1 MNHEAAADA
10 RQQSYGMKIA
20 TVVGARPQFVK
31 AAMVSRAISE
41 SNRLPQGKHA
51 IREILIHTG
60 QHYDYEMSDVFF
72 EQLALPKPAYQLGV
86 GSGNHGWQT
95 AEILKRAEEV
105 LMREQPDAVVVYGD
119 TNSTLAGAL
128 AAAKLNLP
136 VAHVEAGLRS
146 FNRRMPE
153 EVNRVLTDH
162 LSDLLFAPTIT
173 AVDNLEREGITQG
186 VLLTGDVMHEA
197 ALEHLE
203 RASRSSTILAQLG
216 LAPQT
221 YALATVHRAENTDSS
236 EKLQNIVQAFY
247 EIGELQPVIWPVHPR
262 TRRALVE
269 LEIPRGQKN
278 ALQMIPAVPYG
289 DMLVLEASARVI
301 LTDSGGVQKEAR
313 WFRVPCVTLRDETE
327 WVETL
332 EDGWNRLA
340 GAKKEKIVQA
350 HSEAIASPLAREPY
364 IAIKGH
370 PAQAIVAQLSD
381 FLQEERIAS
390 YKHKCEFSF

>member
-1 MNHEAAADA
+1 
-10 RQQSYGMKIA
+10 MKFL

-31 AAMVSRAISE
+31 ASPLSRE
-41 SNRLPQGKHA
+41 LRKHHH
-51 IREILIHTG
+51 EVLVHTG
-60 QHYDYEMSDVFF
+60 QHYDHGMSAVFF
-72 EQLALPKPAYQLGV
+72 TELEIAEPDHNLGI
-86 GSGNHGWQT
+86 GSGPHGAQT
-95 AEILKRAEEV
+95 GAMLAALEEV
-105 LMREQPDAVVVYGD
+105 ILAERPDAVVVYGD

-247 EIGELQPVIWPVHPR
+247 EIGELQPV
-262 TRRALVE
+262 
-269 LEIPRGQKN
+269 
-278 ALQMIPAVPYG
+278 
-289 DMLVLEASARVI
+289 
-301 LTDSGGVQKEAR
+301 
-313 WFRVPCVTLRDETE
+313 
-327 WVETL
+327 
-332 EDGWNRLA
+332 
-340 GAKKEKIVQA
+340 
-350 HSEAIASPLAREPY
+350 
-364 IAIKGH
+364 
-370 PAQAIVAQLSD
+370 
-381 FLQEERIAS
+381 
-390 YKHKCEFSF
+390 